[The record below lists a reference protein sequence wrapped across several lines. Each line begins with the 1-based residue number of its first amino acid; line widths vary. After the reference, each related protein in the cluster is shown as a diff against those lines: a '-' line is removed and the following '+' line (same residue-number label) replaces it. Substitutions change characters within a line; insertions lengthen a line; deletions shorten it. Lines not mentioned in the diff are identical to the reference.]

1 MNIKVR
7 KKLSFTESEK
17 GEKER
22 NVKDKGWEGKNVKY
36 ADKRES
42 KLLLV
47 EYKRGV
53 LHSCNTIH
61 QTKERF

>member
-7 KKLSFTESEK
+7 KKLFFTESKK

-22 NVKDKGWEGKNVKY
+22 NVNDKGWEGKNVKNE
-36 ADKRES
+36 DTRER

-53 LHSCNTIH
+53 LHSCNTMR
-61 QTKERF
+61 QTNE